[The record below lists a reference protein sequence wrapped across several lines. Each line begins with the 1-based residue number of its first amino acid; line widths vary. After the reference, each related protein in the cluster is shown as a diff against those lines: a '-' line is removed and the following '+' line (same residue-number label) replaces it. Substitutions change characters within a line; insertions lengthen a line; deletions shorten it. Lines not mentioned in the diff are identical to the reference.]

1 MVADFREQLKTNRVR
16 MDEDAFQ
23 KDLTFIKGMMKY
35 RIDEAVFGLA
45 EAKRHLLEV
54 DPQAQLALTL
64 FGEAEKLKGLASGG
78 TARVAH

>member
-1 MVADFREQLKTNRVR
+1 
-16 MDEDAFQ
+16 
-23 KDLTFIKGMMKY
+23 MMKY